1 LVRCSLP
8 LGRSRRA
15 TVGHAAVVPKGGV
28 EMDDKVIQEA
38 VMRELDW
45 DPKVDAAHIGVS
57 VKNGA
62 VTLTG
67 HVSSYSEKLAAVKAA
82 ERVYGVKA
90 VADEIK
96 VRLPTS
102 DVRDDTD
109 IAEEIARELQWN
121 TLVPDTVHAEVRN
134 GIVTLRGDV
143 EWAYQR
149 EEAERAVRDL
159 TGVTGVTNLITVK
172 PRVKAADIE
181 QRIKEAIER
190 AASLDARQIR
200 VTTTNGTVHLQGH
213 VHSLFEKKVAEE
225 AAKAAPGIVKVENE
239 IVVTP

>member
-1 LVRCSLP
+1 
-8 LGRSRRA
+8 
-15 TVGHAAVVPKGGV
+15 
-28 EMDDKVIQEA
+28 MDDKVIQEA

-121 TLVPDTVHAEVRN
+121 TLVPDTVHPEVRN

>member
-1 LVRCSLP
+1 
-8 LGRSRRA
+8 
-15 TVGHAAVVPKGGV
+15 
-28 EMDDKVIQEA
+28 MDDKLIQEA

-67 HVSSYSEKLAAVKAA
+67 HVSSYSEKLEAVKAA

-149 EEAERAVRDL
+149 EEAERAVRYL

-200 VTTTNGTVHLQGH
+200 VTTTNGTVHLHGH

-239 IVVTP
+239 IVVTPS

>member
-1 LVRCSLP
+1 
-8 LGRSRRA
+8 
-15 TVGHAAVVPKGGV
+15 
-28 EMDDKVIQEA
+28 MDDKVIQEA